1 MKERNKKEK
10 PDIVNSIK
18 ECEFKELYVN
28 TEFGKMFVKVFNN
41 NQYHD
46 LNQKNIKRVK

>member
-18 ECEFKELYVN
+18 EYEFKELYVN

-46 LNQKNIKRVK
+46 LNQKYIV